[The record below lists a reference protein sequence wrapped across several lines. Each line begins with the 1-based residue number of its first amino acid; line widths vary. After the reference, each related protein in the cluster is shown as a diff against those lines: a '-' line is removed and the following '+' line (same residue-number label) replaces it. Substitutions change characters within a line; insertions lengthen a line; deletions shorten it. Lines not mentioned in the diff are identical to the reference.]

1 MRITELT
8 THRTPIQPNVCIVAL
23 RTDEGRVGLGETFW
37 GADAVEAYLHGT
49 AAPLLAGLADVTP
62 ASVQVALRPYVGYAG
77 SGAETRG
84 IGALDI
90 ALWDLLGKAAGCSV
104 ARLLGGPLTPRL
116 RVYNTCAGYA
126 YVSREDRQSSAN
138 WGLPG
143 GAAAARP
150 YEDLQA
156 FMERPG
162 ALARSLLSEGYTALK
177 VWPFDPAAE
186 ATRGGDLPYAELR
199 RGMAVLEAIRAEVGD
214 AMDIL
219 VELHGLW
226 SVKGAVTLLRELE
239 SIRPWWVEDPIRP
252 DAPEA
257 YRMLRER
264 TSVPIAAGETI
275 AGRRGFKPLLDA
287 GALDVA
293 IVDIGWTGGIS
304 EAVKVAA
311 LADTYGVGFAPHD
324 CTGPI
329 SFAVTTQVAAAQPNA
344 VIAETVRAFTSDWYR
359 LIADG
364 VPEVADG
371 HVTIGE
377 APGLGITL
385 RDDFLARP
393 DTITRTTRI
402 G

>member
-1 MRITELT
+1 MRITELS
-8 THRTPIQPNVCIVAL
+8 THRTPLQPNVCLLTL
-23 RTDEGRVGLGETFW
+23 RTDDGRTGLGETFW

-49 AAPLLAGLADVTP
+49 AAPLLAHVEDATP
-62 ASVQVALRPYVGYAG
+62 AAVQVALRPYVGYAS

-84 IGALDI
+84 IGAIDI
-90 ALWDLLGKAAGCSV
+90 ALWDLLGQAAGRSV
-104 ARLLGGPLTPRL
+104 ARLLGGPLAPRL

-126 YVSREDRQSSAN
+126 YVAREDRQATDN
-138 WGLPG
+138 WGIPAT
-143 GAAAARP
+143 AAADRP
-150 YEDLQA
+150 YEDLAA
-156 FMERPG
+156 FMERP
-162 ALARSLLSEGYTALK
+162 AELARSLLAEGYTAMK

-186 ATRGGDLPYAELR
+186 ATRGGDLPYAALR
-199 RGMAVLEAIRAEVGD
+199 EGMRVLEAIRGAVGD

-239 SIRPWWVEDPIRP
+239 TIRPWWVEDPIRP

-264 TSVPIAAGETI
+264 TSVPIAAGETLT
-275 AGRRGFKPLLDA
+275 GRRGFKPLLDA

-293 IVDIGWTGGIS
+293 IVDVGWTGGIS

-324 CTGPI
+324 CTGPV

-359 LIADG
+359 RIADG
-364 VPEVADG
+364 VPEVRDG

-377 APGLGITL
+377 APGLGVRL

-393 DTITRTTRI
+393 DTQTRTTRI

>member
-1 MRITELT
+1 
-8 THRTPIQPNVCIVAL
+8 
-23 RTDEGRVGLGETFW
+23 
-37 GADAVEAYLHGT
+37 
-49 AAPLLAGLADVTP
+49 
-62 ASVQVALRPYVGYAG
+62 
-77 SGAETRG
+77 
-84 IGALDI
+84 
-90 ALWDLLGKAAGCSV
+90 
-104 ARLLGGPLTPRL
+104 
-116 RVYNTCAGYA
+116 
-126 YVSREDRQSSAN
+126 
-138 WGLPG
+138 
-143 GAAAARP
+143 
-150 YEDLQA
+150 
-156 FMERPG
+156 
-162 ALARSLLSEGYTALK
+162 
-177 VWPFDPAAE
+177 
-186 ATRGGDLPYAELR
+186 
-199 RGMAVLEAIRAEVGD
+199 
-214 AMDIL
+214 
-219 VELHGLW
+219 
-226 SVKGAVTLLRELE
+226 VKGAVTLLRELE
-239 SIRPWWVEDPIRP
+239 TIRPWWVEDPIRP

-393 DTITRTTRI
+393 DTLTRTTRI